1 MNCKNSEPRLKIL
14 KLSKNWGHQNSYN
27 ASLDHAVGDGI
38 IMMDGDLE
46 DPPELIPTFLKKW
59 EEGYDMVYGVKQ
71 SRQRIIAEKA
81 LFNVF
86 NKLLKVFSNVVIRG
100 TWRDVFL
107 DR

>member
-1 MNCKNSEPRLKIL
+1 
-14 KLSKNWGHQNSYN
+14 
-27 ASLDHAVGDGI
+27 
-38 IMMDGDLE
+38 
-46 DPPELIPTFLKKW
+46 
-59 EEGYDMVYGVKQ
+59 MVYGVKQ